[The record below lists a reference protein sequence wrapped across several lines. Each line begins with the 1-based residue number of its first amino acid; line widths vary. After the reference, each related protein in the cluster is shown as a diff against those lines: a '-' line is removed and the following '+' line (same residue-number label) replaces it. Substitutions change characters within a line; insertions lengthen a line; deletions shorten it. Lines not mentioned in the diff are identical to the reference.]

1 MLFLSMNS
9 NYAEEQEDKHKYS
22 TLIANK
28 ATVGSLVGF
37 AYVRTS
43 SLCGLD
49 GHDPQHGLGHRQLVI
64 TSISVITVTR
74 G

>member
-9 NYAEEQEDKHKYS
+9 NYAEEQEDKYKYS

-37 AYVRTS
+37 AYVRT
-43 SLCGLD
+43 LY
-49 GHDPQHGLGHRQLVI
+49 GHRCVVW
-64 TSISVITVTR
+64 T
-74 G
+74 

>member
-9 NYAEEQEDKHKYS
+9 NYAEEQVDKHKYS

-37 AYVRTS
+37 AYVRT
-43 SLCGLD
+43 LY
-49 GHDPQHGLGHRQLVI
+49 GHRCV
-64 TSISVITVTR
+64 VWK
-74 G
+74 